1 MKNIVLKISYKT
13 GSLLY
18 NVQMMSL
25 KIIFIAF
32 RDAKRLLSA
41 NDKYEVPYSKAWKAI
56 FESLCISADI
66 QTMYNEK
73 YFCLS
78 LEDTLATAQ
87 WINVKLNN

>member
-1 MKNIVLKISYKT
+1 MKNIVLKIFYKT
-13 GSLLY
+13 GSLF
-18 NVQMMSL
+18 VQCTDDEFED
-25 KIIFIAF
+25 FIAF

-56 FESLCISADI
+56 FESLGISADI

-87 WINVKLNN
+87 WIDAKLNN

>member
-13 GSLLY
+13 GPLLY

-32 RDAKRLLSA
+32 RDAKRLHSA

-56 FESLCISADI
+56 FESLGISADI

-87 WINVKLNN
+87 WINAKLNN